1 MGLYLL
7 RDSENLLSLK
17 RFSKQNIIRLG
28 METYVLKKENLMK
41 SMDFFN
47 LCAMGTMHYGLS
59 EPRQYPAE

>member
-1 MGLYLL
+1 
-7 RDSENLLSLK
+7 
-17 RFSKQNIIRLG
+17 